1 MQGIF
6 EFLFK
11 YRRLVF
17 EQGDFAF
24 AAPSSVRTWL
34 VIAGLIAAGAVATY
48 TIARGKSSVADR
60 GVMAG
65 LRVALIAVLVF
76 CLMQPSLTLSTVVPQ
91 QNFVGILMDDSRSMQ
106 LTDDDGT
113 VRNSFFADAFTP
125 EQSPLIQELSERFVL
140 RFFRFSDVSRRIDGL
155 EEMTFNGTHTNLANA
170 LDAARSE
177 LSGVPLS
184 GLVMITDGA
193 DTGERPLTEAIVPLQ
208 AAGIPVFTVGLGDD
222 SLEPDIELGRVELPR
237 SALQGSTLMVD
248 VVVTQNGF
256 SPGSTVPLII
266 EDDTRI
272 LAEESVE
279 LGPDGEPVVT
289 RIGIELQEPGARRV
303 TFRIPG
309 QPDER
314 VERNN
319 ARNAWIDVTDE
330 AEKILYF
337 EGEPRWEVKFMRRAV
352 AEDDNL
358 QLVLLQRTA
367 ESKFLRLEVSDST
380 ELEFGFP
387 TTREE
392 LYRYRALVLG
402 SVEASFFTHDQ
413 LQMIADFVSERGGG
427 LLFLGGLSAFAEG
440 GWAGTPVEEVM
451 PVGLGTPTGEEGFF
465 SEVDVTPTPAGFAHP
480 AVQLDAEPEDL
491 QARWEA
497 LPPLTIVNPLDK
509 SDVRP
514 GATVL
519 LEGLRNDG
527 GIQVVLA
534 YQRYG
539 RGTSIALTAQD
550 TWLWQMHSD
559 VSLED
564 QSHESFWKQMLRWLS
579 DGVPDAVV
587 ATAAEEEVEP
597 GEAIA
602 LTASIRDSTFLEVN
616 DATVIATITSPSGVV
631 QELPLEW
638 TVQEDGEYSAPFRPA
653 ELGDYEIQIS
663 AERLGGQ
670 LGSDVTYLHAAPS
683 DREFF
688 GAARRTQL
696 LQRIADDTGGQFY
709 TRDDVLDLPEDI
721 TISGAGVTLVDE
733 LDLWDMPVL
742 FLLML
747 LFMGAEWG
755 YRRIR
760 GLV

>member
-1 MQGIF
+1 
-6 EFLFK
+6 
-11 YRRLVF
+11 
-17 EQGDFAF
+17 
-24 AAPSSVRTWL
+24 
-34 VIAGLIAAGAVATY
+34 
-48 TIARGKSSVADR
+48 
-60 GVMAG
+60 
-65 LRVALIAVLVF
+65 
-76 CLMQPSLTLSTVVPQ
+76 
-91 QNFVGILMDDSRSMQ
+91 
-106 LTDDDGT
+106 
-113 VRNSFFADAFTP
+113 
-125 EQSPLIQELSERFVL
+125 
-140 RFFRFSDVSRRIDGL
+140 
-155 EEMTFNGTHTNLANA
+155 
-170 LDAARSE
+170 
-177 LSGVPLS
+177 
-184 GLVMITDGA
+184 
-193 DTGERPLTEAIVPLQ
+193 
-208 AAGIPVFTVGLGDD
+208 
-222 SLEPDIELGRVELPR
+222 
-237 SALQGSTLMVD
+237 
-248 VVVTQNGF
+248 
-256 SPGSTVPLII
+256 
-266 EDDTRI
+266 
-272 LAEESVE
+272 
-279 LGPDGEPVVT
+279 
-289 RIGIELQEPGARRV
+289 
-303 TFRIPG
+303 
-309 QPDER
+309 
-314 VERNN
+314 
-319 ARNAWIDVTDE
+319 
-330 AEKILYF
+330 
-337 EGEPRWEVKFMRRAV
+337 
-352 AEDDNL
+352 
-358 QLVLLQRTA
+358 
-367 ESKFLRLEVSDST
+367 
-380 ELEFGFP
+380 
-387 TTREE
+387 
-392 LYRYRALVLG
+392 
-402 SVEASFFTHDQ
+402 
-413 LQMIADFVSERGGG
+413 
-427 LLFLGGLSAFAEG
+427 
-440 GWAGTPVEEVM
+440 
-451 PVGLGTPTGEEGFF
+451 
-465 SEVDVTPTPAGFAHP
+465 
-480 AVQLDAEPEDL
+480 
-491 QARWEA
+491 
-497 LPPLTIVNPLDK
+497 VNPLDK